1 MTTQDA
7 SRRRPSWKGVPCS
20 AVYTSQAGLSVGRA
34 DARLQTQ
41 AFWSL
46 AIYLLNV
53 TLFVLV
59 ELEAPAAVRSLS
71 GTDLTGALV
80 TVAVV
85 SVTLAVV
92 RFTFLTASTCTI
104 RLLTVDRRP
113 QQLERRMGHRA
124 RVVSAL
130 AGFRGAVSLAL
141 TLARS
146 SHAWT
151 SVVNE

>member
-1 MTTQDA
+1 MEGGSLLGGLHESGRA
-7 SRRRPSWKGVPCS
+7 ERGPSRR
-20 AVYTSQAGLSVGRA
+20 LSA
-34 DARLQTQ
+34 DAGVLVARDVPAQRH
-41 AFWSL
+41 
-46 AIYLLNV
+46 

-59 ELEAPAAVRSLS
+59 GLEAQAAVRGLS

-113 QQLERRMGHRA
+113 QQLERRMGYRA

-130 AGFRGAVSLAL
+130 AGFREAVSLAL

>member
-1 MTTQDA
+1 M
-7 SRRRPSWKGVPCS
+7 
-20 AVYTSQAGLSVGRA
+20 GRA

-46 AIYLLNV
+46 AMYLLNG

-59 ELEAPAAVRSLS
+59 GLEAQAAVRSLS

-92 RFTFLTASTCTI
+92 RFTFLTASSYTI
-104 RLLTVDRRP
+104 RLLDRRP

-124 RVVSAL
+124 RVVRCPGRLPGSGLPGPHA
-130 AGFRGAVSLAL
+130 RRSLHRRHGRPL
-141 TLARS
+141 PRP
-146 SHAWT
+146 
-151 SVVNE
+151 